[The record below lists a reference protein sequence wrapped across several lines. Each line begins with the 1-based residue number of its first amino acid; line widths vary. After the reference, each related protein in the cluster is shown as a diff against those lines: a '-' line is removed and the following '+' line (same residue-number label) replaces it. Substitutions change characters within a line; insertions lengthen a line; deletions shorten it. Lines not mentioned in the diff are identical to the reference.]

1 MLASKLLAASVPPV
15 QWPAH
20 AHPPLSLARSSLQD
34 PSISKNKEETSDRAA
49 DRENIFYAASL
60 RSLTLRNLPA
70 IVSARRAR
78 GGRPAF

>member
-34 PSISKNKEETSDRAA
+34 PSISKNMEETSERAQ
-49 DRENIFYAASL
+49 DRENIYDRL
-60 RSLTLRNLPA
+60 G
-70 IVSARRAR
+70 SARAR
-78 GGRPAF
+78 GGAAKLVELYI